1 MLRHGAY
8 LDSSMRRNTLCLV
21 QRGSTESLVLTF
33 DGDEE
38 YDFWLGGVR
47 TVQVQSYQYHAFM
60 CRELQK
66 SSNVVSM
73 DRIRRSKGVWAS
85 LNSLSRRARRSRR
98 GGEGGGS
105 EEGEAGAAVA
115 ERGGEGGGE
124 VAVAAAAE
132 AAELRGGDQQGE
144 GEVEQPQSRKETAA
158 CELERKTAAPASAA
172 EARAAGG
179 GENTAEDGGEANRSS
194 NVPKLKQ
201 AAMGQHGAG
210 FERPLK

>member
-8 LDSSMRRNTLCLV
+8 LDSRMHRNTLCLV

-38 YDFWLGGVR
+38 YDFWLGGLR
-47 TVQVQSYQYHAFM
+47 TLQVQSYQYHAFM

-66 SSNVVSM
+66 SSNVLSM

-105 EEGEAGAAVA
+105 EEGEAGAAVE
-115 ERGGEGGGE
+115 EREGGGREGE
-124 VAVAAAAE
+124 VAVAAVAE

-158 CELERKTAAPASAA
+158 SELERKTAAPASAA

-179 GENTAEDGGEANRSS
+179 GENTAKDGGEANRSS

-201 AAMGQHGAG
+201 AAMGRTGR
-210 FERPLK
+210 F